1 MRKALKLALEPE
13 QISVKNSYPMI
24 DGFEIHLYGDQ
35 RDHFELI
42 EMLKKPVFTVHYP
55 LNKCDV
61 VQISHDF
68 KNGYAKKVF
77 ELCKKLNVGLVIHA
91 ESPSFDVFNNPYVEE
106 FCRMVKQEDL
116 IIHLENC
123 YRNIGAQEGL
133 QIMKYMRNRINDY
146 QVFPLLDTCHLMM
159 SEMSFKYEESSF
171 FNTID
176 NYKSEN
182 FKMHLNDCI
191 GSGEIETG
199 GIHGTNFSQNLYLLR
214 NILWKLYELE
224 KHNYNVDL
232 ILEVEEE
239 DYINAPKAIELAN
252 NIDKILHNFKKQGY

>member
-1 MRKALKLALEPE
+1 MSLCT
-13 QISVKNSYPMI
+13 MI
-24 DGFEIHLYGDQ
+24 
-35 RDHFELI
+35 LI
-42 EMLKKPVFTVHYP
+42 
-55 LNKCDV
+55 
-61 VQISHDF
+61 Q
-68 KNGYAKKVF
+68 
-77 ELCKKLNVGLVIHA
+77 
-91 ESPSFDVFNNPYVEE
+91 
-106 FCRMVKQEDL
+106 
-116 IIHLENC
+116 
-123 YRNIGAQEGL
+123 GL

-146 QVFPLLDTCHLMM
+146 QVFPLLDTCYLMM